1 MTFSLPDLSGKVLC
15 FPIFSLKL
23 LSFWEFEIHQSIIT
37 SFVSFSFHQISRFKM
52 AISLEMELV
61 SVEKYLL
68 KGE

>member
-23 LSFWEFEIHQSIIT
+23 LSFWEFEIHQSMLESLRLLSAFCFI
-37 SFVSFSFHQISRFKM
+37 RFKM
-52 AISLEMELV
+52 AISLEIELV
-61 SVEKYLL
+61 SVGKYLL